1 MVIRGA
7 LSRLKQR
14 YTKLPLHWLIA
25 ILVAIHSYL
34 LLSSSL
40 PAVYTLLASPS
51 VDWLNTQNVRA
62 FLDSKSLAVIPLVMM
77 GIGLAVSTIGLALR
91 ARTAWFMALFL
102 LIGSFIYN
110 ALNILT
116 AQQPTGYTLLL
127 IILLMLTGKRFNQ
140 SSVISGTLFAALG
153 VSLLL
158 VYAMVGTLYLGDEF
172 TPPIADIT
180 DAFYF
185 SIVAMSTVGFGDI
198 TPNSVTSR
206 LFTTSIIV
214 LGITVFA
221 TSISAVIGPILRGR
235 LQHLVTDKFKKSMKK
250 NHIIIVGGTPLAQS
264 VYAALH
270 KSGHEVVVIM
280 PADIEINYPTG
291 TEIITGDATD
301 AAVLTQ
307 ANAAQ
312 ATYVLAL
319 RNDDSEN
326 AFIVLAA
333 REAGGEK
340 TRTVALVNNT
350 IHLNKIK
357 QVSPDIILSLQAL
370 GAEIL
375 SRLVTQEPITEDL
388 ITKLLFPLDDKKP
401 KTN

>member
-1 MVIRGA
+1 MFIRGA
-7 LSRLKQR
+7 GHQLKQQYDR
-14 YTKLPLHWLIA
+14 LPLHLVLA
-25 ILVAIHSYL
+25 ALVAIHGYI
-34 LLSSSL
+34 LLSSAL
-40 PAVYTLLASPS
+40 PTVYALMASPS
-51 VDWLNTQNVRA
+51 INWLNAQNVHE
-62 FLDSKSLAVIPLVMM
+62 FLDSKDLAGIPPVMI
-77 GIGLAVSTIGLALR
+77 GIGLGVSTIGLALR

-102 LIGSFIYN
+102 LFSNFIYDLIN
-110 ALNILT
+110 VST
-116 AQQPTGYTLLL
+116 VEHFTGYTLFL
-127 IILLMLTGKRFNQ
+127 IILLIVTGRRFSQ
-140 SSVISGTLFAALG
+140 SSVVSGTLFAALG

-158 VYAMVGTLYLGDEF
+158 VYAMIGTLYLGNEF

-198 TPNSVTSR
+198 TPNSVSSR

-221 TSISAVIGPILRGR
+221 TSISAVIGPIIRGR
-235 LQHLVTDKFKKSMKK
+235 FQHLIKDKLKKSMKK
-250 NHIIIVGGTPLAQS
+250 NHIIIIGGTSLAQS
-264 VYAALH
+264 VYAILH
-270 KSGHEVVVIM
+270 KSGHEIVVILPEDM
-280 PADIEINYPTG
+280 EITYPEG
-291 TEIITGDATD
+291 TDMIRGDATD

-312 ATYVLAL
+312 ATYILAL
-319 RNDDSEN
+319 RADDSEN

-333 REAGGEK
+333 KEVGGEK

-350 IHLNKIK
+350 IHLNKVK
-357 QVSPDIILSLQAL
+357 QVNPDVILSLQAL

-401 KTN
+401 KTT